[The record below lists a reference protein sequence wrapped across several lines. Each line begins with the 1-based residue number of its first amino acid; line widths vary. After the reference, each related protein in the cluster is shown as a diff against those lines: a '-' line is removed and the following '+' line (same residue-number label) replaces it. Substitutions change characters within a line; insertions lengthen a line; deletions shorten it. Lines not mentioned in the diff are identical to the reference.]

1 MKSRSAREAFGQA
14 PALKCRGR
22 QPRPH
27 QRLWSEPAVATTEIV
42 VRASIP
48 VHESGRGR
56 GWRNRD
62 CGSPSP
68 VAHEHIMPV
77 STSCSKELRKQLTKR
92 AACAVHFGLLRS
104 ASRPLRTGEG
114 QPRATSDTACTIDGA
129 TLLLHVSSDV
139 ASLYLPCGKLGI
151 SPYSRNSY
159 AKPWSGLCLR
169 QKAKVASGQT
179 AAHDDFRGFLP
190 VCSPAAVAER
200 CQTGCAAIWQV
211 YDERSNACACLPGA
225 NGSLRTRRRLRL
237 PHSSRVE
244 TQNSRM
250 GLFYSTLDGSTR
262 RRRRW
267 GFQSHRHRGH
277 VALPACN
284 AIVIAIT
291 QS

>member
-1 MKSRSAREAFGQA
+1 MEGKREAEA
-14 PALKCRGR
+14 SSIVEARAEAHEKSKRTRSLRASTCSLKCRGR

-42 VRASIP
+42 VRASMP

-179 AAHDDFRGFLP
+179 AAHDDFRGFPP

-211 YDERSNACACLPGA
+211 YDERSNACACLPG
-225 NGSLRTRRRLRL
+225 GSYGRR
-237 PHSSRVE
+237 PPPG
-244 TQNSRM
+244 M
-250 GLFYSTLDGSTR
+250 
-262 RRRRW
+262 
-267 GFQSHRHRGH
+267 
-277 VALPACN
+277 
-284 AIVIAIT
+284 
-291 QS
+291 

>member
-1 MKSRSAREAFGQA
+1 MEGKREAEASSIVEARAEAHEKSKRTRSLRASTCSQVSGEA
-14 PALKCRGR
+14 A
-22 QPRPH
+22 
-27 QRLWSEPAVATTEIV
+27 EATSEIV

-179 AAHDDFRGFLP
+179 AAHDDFRGFPP

-211 YDERSNACACLPGA
+211 YDERSNACACLPG
-225 NGSLRTRRRLRL
+225 GSYGRR
-237 PHSSRVE
+237 PPPG
-244 TQNSRM
+244 M
-250 GLFYSTLDGSTR
+250 
-262 RRRRW
+262 
-267 GFQSHRHRGH
+267 
-277 VALPACN
+277 
-284 AIVIAIT
+284 
-291 QS
+291 